1 MKCDR
6 ETNDRVLSTK
16 TYYIYYIRVK
26 FHRGSETE
34 VKFQGEKGTLTIN
47 EECSCIF
54 KMDDGGCQIPMVFRF
69 HWIHLKQ

>member
-47 EECSCIF
+47 EECVHAF
-54 KMDDGGCQIPMVFRF
+54 LKWMMVGVKFL
-69 HWIHLKQ
+69 WCLDSTGYI